1 VSFLI
6 AEKGKAI
13 AFGDNAYGQLGIGN
27 KENSSI
33 PVVVKALEGMNI
45 IQICCGDFHS
55 MALTG
60 NGKNG

>member
-6 AEKGKAI
+6 AEKGKVF
-13 AFGDNAYGQLGIGN
+13 AFGHNFYGQLGIGN
-27 KENSSI
+27 KEDSSI

-45 IQICCGDFHS
+45 IRICGGYVHS